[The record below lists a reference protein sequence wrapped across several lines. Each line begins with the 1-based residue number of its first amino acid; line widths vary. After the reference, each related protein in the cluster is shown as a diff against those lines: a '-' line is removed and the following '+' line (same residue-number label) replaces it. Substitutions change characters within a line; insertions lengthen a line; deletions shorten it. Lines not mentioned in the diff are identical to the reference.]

1 MILIPD
7 FVFEYLIQNNYIGK
21 TRTLIVGENY
31 PNLNYAATYFYRSLP
46 NCPGGPVVGQQPQF
60 FQRLCNCLLIPNV
73 DLLEAPLTE
82 FQRLK
87 YFLNKGF
94 VLIDAQPNGIPPNR
108 NPPILEATQINNLVN
123 TILFLKPENIIFL
136 TNSNIEVIAQI
147 GQHLMGNRILSKI
160 VTNPLTG
167 TQVFAYPA
175 PPANPHLFIEQI
187 NALRATGFNI

>member
-1 MILIPD
+1 MIQIPD

-21 TRTLIVGENY
+21 TRTLIIGENY
-31 PNLNYAATYFYRSLP
+31 PNPDYSATYFYRSLP
-46 NCPGGPVVGQQPQF
+46 SSPGGPAVGAQPQF
-60 FQRLCNCLLIPNV
+60 FQKLCNCLLIPNV
-73 DLLEAPLTE
+73 DLLGAPLTE

-108 NPPILEATQINNLVN
+108 NPPILEATQVNDLVN
-123 TILFLKPENIIFL
+123 TILLLKPENIIFL

-175 PPANPHLFIEQI
+175 PPANPHLFLEQI
-187 NALRATGFNI
+187 NALRDSSFNI